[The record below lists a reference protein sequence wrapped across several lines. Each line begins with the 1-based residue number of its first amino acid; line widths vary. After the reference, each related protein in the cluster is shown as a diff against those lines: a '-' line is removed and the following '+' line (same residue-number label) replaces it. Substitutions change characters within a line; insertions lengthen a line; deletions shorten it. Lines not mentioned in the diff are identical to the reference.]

1 MDIQR
6 VLILLGL
13 AVTSY
18 MLILAWNEDYFQGSS
33 DTVDDPVVLDDAPL
47 VGAGVVVQAG
57 DTAAEG
63 HGVGRCSGEGEEG
76 GVRGSGHTPAPVA
89 A

>member
-18 MLILAWNEDYFQGSS
+18 MLILAWNEDYYQGTSQSS
-33 DTVDDPVVLDDAPL
+33 GEPVVMDESSSLVDTVPSMSETSPVTTS
-47 VGAGVVVQAG
+47 G
-57 DTAAEG
+57 DISSNP
-63 HGVGRCSGEGEEG
+63 R
-76 GVRGSGHTPAPVA
+76 RK
-89 A
+89 

>member
-18 MLILAWNEDYFQGSS
+18 MLILAWNEDYYQGSS
-33 DTVDDPVVLDDAPL
+33 QTTED
-47 VGAGVVVQAG
+47 VVVVRASALG
-57 DTAAEG
+57 DMLPTMSEPTS
-63 HGVGRCSGEGEEG
+63 HGISADI
-76 GVRGSGHTPAPVA
+76 SSQLWKAMI
-89 A
+89 